1 VIGERLRRGERLPG
15 LGHKVYRERDPRAD
29 ALLPKLFGLRLLP
42 GRREVL
48 EAVLGILEDR
58 VDALINVDFALGG
71 LAYGTGM
78 GLDATEAM
86 FAVARTAGWL
96 AHALEEYTE
105 EPLRFRARAAYT
117 GPISEP

>member
-1 VIGERLRRGERLPG
+1 MI
-15 LGHKVYRERDPRAD
+15 
-29 ALLPKLFGLRLLP
+29 
-42 GRREVL
+42 
-48 EAVLGILEDR
+48 EAVLAIMEDR
-58 VDALINVDFALGG
+58 VDAPVNVDFALGA

-96 AHALEEYTE
+96 AHAIEEYTE

-117 GPISEP
+117 GPVGVISERPDRSSPDQ